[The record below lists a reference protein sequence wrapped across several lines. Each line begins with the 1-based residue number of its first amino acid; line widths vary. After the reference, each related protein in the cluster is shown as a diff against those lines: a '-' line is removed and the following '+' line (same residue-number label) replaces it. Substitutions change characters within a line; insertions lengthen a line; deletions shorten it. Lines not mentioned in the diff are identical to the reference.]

1 MLTMNFFHSLLIIL
15 KTKYNGHDKI
25 VENSQIPS
33 YLLNDFH
40 IRVDV
45 TKKETRCKPN
55 HIKFFE
61 NRKKNLWVRSGR
73 VKKGSPH

>member
-1 MLTMNFFHSLLIIL
+1 MA
-15 KTKYNGHDKI
+15 KI
-25 VENSQIPS
+25 KQPKVFPS

-45 TKKETRCKPN
+45 AKKETRCKPN

-61 NRKKNLWVRSGR
+61 NEEKKKSL
-73 VKKGSPH
+73 VKKWQSGKRKPTQSFKATKFKST